1 MLSSGLQVNRVHH
14 SVPRRGTLPVRD
26 CRASDPGICIEHT
39 PSVSLLQAVLDAN
52 DPERNFLTI
61 AIRPHGIF
69 GPRDPQLVP
78 ILVDAA
84 RNGKMK
90 FMIG

>member
-1 MLSSGLQVNRVHH
+1 MDPFSPALFQV
-14 SVPRRGTLPVRD
+14 
-26 CRASDPGICIEHT
+26 
-39 PSVSLLQAVLDAN
+39 VLDAN
-52 DPERNFLTI
+52 DPEKNFLTT

-78 ILVDAA
+78 ILIDAA
-84 RNGKMK
+84 RKGKMK